1 MSAGLLSFLLL
12 LVVPLVWLALA
23 YNRLV
28 SLRNAL
34 RNAFAQIDVQLKR
47 RHDLVPGL
55 VEVAQAYLVHERRTL
70 ESVVAARQG
79 AAAARSSA
87 AARWPD
93 AHAVDRLDAAE
104 GVLSNA
110 VGRLLAVVEAHP
122 DLQADRTIGRLTEEL
137 VSTENRIAFAR
148 QVYNDAVTDYNV
160 GVERFPDT
168 LVAAAFA
175 FRRARLLHATRGVAE
190 REPVAVTA

>member
-70 ESVVAARQG
+70 EAVVAAPAVLDVLREGLRRLHAATGG
-79 AAAARSSA
+79 AGSM
-87 AARWPD
+87 
-93 AHAVDRLDAAE
+93 HA
-104 GVLSNA
+104 
-110 VGRLLAVVEAHP
+110 
-122 DLQADRTIGRLTEEL
+122 
-137 VSTENRIAFAR
+137 
-148 QVYNDAVTDYNV
+148 
-160 GVERFPDT
+160 
-168 LVAAAFA
+168 
-175 FRRARLLHATRGVAE
+175 RRALLLDEPPSIDAGEITDKGYLNQRAVLARRAAQVARLYAAVPDE
-190 REPVAVTA
+190 RVVTL